1 MIFKAF
7 EELFPTV
14 FAEEESQDVEEQV
27 EEEVEEEEEE
37 EEPEDTK
44 PQLEEECGNS
54 SKCASYKHH
63 LEECAARVANGSN
76 ENCVEE
82 FFHLQHCIDTCV
94 APKLFAGLQ

>member
-1 MIFKAF
+1 MLFKAL

-14 FAEEESQDVEEQV
+14 FAEEEEVEEQP
-27 EEEVEEEEEE
+27 EEVEEEEEEE

-44 PQLEEECGNS
+44 PQLEEECAQS
-54 SKCASYKHH
+54 SKCAGYGHH
-63 LEECAARVANGSN
+63 LEECAARVANGAN

-82 FFHLQHCIDTCV
+82 FFHLQHCIDACV

>member
-1 MIFKAF
+1 MLFKAL

-14 FAEEESQDVEEQV
+14 FAEEQEVEEQP
-27 EEEVEEEEEE
+27 EEVEEEEEE
-37 EEPEDTK
+37 EEEEEPEDIK
-44 PQLEEECGNS
+44 PQLEEECS
-54 SKCASYKHH
+54 ESAKCASSKHH

-82 FFHLQHCIDTCV
+82 FFHLQHCIDACV